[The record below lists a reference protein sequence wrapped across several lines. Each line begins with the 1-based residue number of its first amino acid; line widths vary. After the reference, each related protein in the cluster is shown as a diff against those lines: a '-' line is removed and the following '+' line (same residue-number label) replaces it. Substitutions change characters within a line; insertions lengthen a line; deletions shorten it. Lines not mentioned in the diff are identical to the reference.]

1 MNTSRRSETM
11 TQDFK
16 RGDRVEWN
24 FRGRTVRGTVRRR
37 LVRRT
42 EIGGQVVAASRED
55 PRYVVRSE
63 KSGKETT
70 RRAQA
75 LRAVDG

>member
-1 MNTSRRSETM
+1 M
-11 TQDFK
+11 TERFK

-24 FRGRTVRGTVRRR
+24 FRGRTVSGRVRRR
-37 LVRRT
+37 LTGRT
-42 EIGGQVVAASRED
+42 EIGGQVVAASRDD

-70 RRAQA
+70 RRPGA
-75 LRAVDG
+75 LRRVS

>member
-1 MNTSRRSETM
+1 MRQE
-11 TQDFK
+11 FK

-37 LVRRT
+37 LTRRT
-42 EIGGQVVAASRED
+42 EVGGQVVAASKDD

-63 KSGKETT
+63 RTGRETA
-70 RRAQA
+70 RRPAA
-75 LRAVDG
+75 LRAI

>member
-1 MNTSRRSETM
+1 M
-11 TQDFK
+11 TERFK

-24 FRGRTVRGTVRRR
+24 FRGRTVSGRVRRR
-37 LVRRT
+37 LTGRT

-55 PRYVVRSE
+55 PRYVVRSD

-70 RRAQA
+70 RRPGA
-75 LRAVDG
+75 LRRVS